1 MFSFYTELEKN
12 QESWCIELISPALG
26 LVFSLLPCLRSPGRQ
41 ILEGE
46 TKKPERLGA
55 AVRPAYLLPSSMP
68 VRLDNGH
75 RQEIEDGKVIQKYAR
90 GSEILTPTRHFAFW
104 AILPG
109 KTMLTVSA
117 NKTVG

>member
-1 MFSFYTELEKN
+1 MKMFSFYTELEQN
-12 QESWCIELISPALG
+12 QESWCIELKAPALG
-26 LVFSLLPCLRSPGRQ
+26 LVFPFPVLLPCLRSPGRQ

-55 AVRPAYLLPSSMP
+55 AIRPAYLPPSSMP

-90 GSEILTPTRHFAFW
+90 GTEILTLTRHVAFW
-104 AILPG
+104 AIFLE
-109 KTMLTVSA
+109 
-117 NKTVG
+117 